1 MLRNLGDIRLIRSK
15 VTFFMDIMLVF
26 SKILVVE
33 RIYFITFAKK
43 LKRKEYAE
51 EELLFGIGSRFERQ

>member
-1 MLRNLGDIRLIRSK
+1 
-15 VTFFMDIMLVF
+15 MDIPLVF
-26 SKILVVE
+26 SKTLVVE

>member
-1 MLRNLGDIRLIRSK
+1 MLRNLG
-15 VTFFMDIMLVF
+15 
-26 SKILVVE
+26 
-33 RIYFITFAKK
+33 FITFAKK

>member
-1 MLRNLGDIRLIRSK
+1 
-15 VTFFMDIMLVF
+15 MDIMLVF

-43 LKRKEYAE
+43 LKMKEYAE

>member
-1 MLRNLGDIRLIRSK
+1 
-15 VTFFMDIMLVF
+15 MDIMLVF

-33 RIYFITFAKK
+33 RTFAKK

>member
-1 MLRNLGDIRLIRSK
+1 
-15 VTFFMDIMLVF
+15 MDIMLVF

-51 EELLFGIGSRFERQ
+51 EEELLFGIGSRFERQ